1 MAEELEVL
9 WRKLNF
15 TDEGDEGVELG
26 SSSTKAAKEIGKNC
40 AIMKIMTPR
49 SKPRYTEEKFE
60 DAVENE

>member
-15 TDEGDEGVELG
+15 TDEEDEGVELG

-40 AIMKIMTPR
+40 AIMKIIN
-49 SKPRYTEEKFE
+49 K
-60 DAVENE
+60 